1 MESYNLYK
9 NYFDVNF
16 CSNLVQNFKNYF
28 VFAPRGE
35 WNSWTINNDEYK
47 KLLLDS
53 IKNIVPSNLY
63 SSWINVSVYNPGEQ
77 LKLHTDSRSE
87 FTIVVNLNNDFKGGR
102 FKLNKELLTLG
113 IGDVVSFNGELIKHG
128 VETVTEGTRYSLNY
142 WFTNQPNR
150 IKIEPENLI

>member
-9 NYFDVNF
+9 NYFDINF
-16 CSNLVQNFKNYF
+16 CSNLVQNFKSYF
-28 VFAPRGE
+28 VFVPRGE

-53 IKNIVPSNLY
+53 VKNIAPSNLY

-102 FKLNKELLTLG
+102 FKLNKEVLTLG